1 MQVAKLY
8 VARQVAMLLLGCYK
22 VGLLLGGEAHHPS
35 AQKVRRYPA
44 VAPDVQACPRGL
56 QSV

>member
-8 VARQVAMLLLGCYK
+8 VARQVSMLLLGCYK

-44 VAPDVQACPRGL
+44 VAPDV
-56 QSV
+56 SV

>member
-22 VGLLLGGEAHHPS
+22 LGLLLGGEAHHPS

-44 VAPDVQACPRGL
+44 VAPNV
-56 QSV
+56 SV